1 MTTTE
6 WAHLPNAAHIDRVI
20 ADMAQRPDAWDE
32 AWKVQQPEVW
42 EVWTDAW
49 LAAIM
54 AEQRRRHIQGYAER
68 AAVDAA
74 WKAVW
79 NAAGEW
85 VHDEAREAAR
95 GAILAL
101 AAWDDA
107 GPFLDTPVPALR
119 LYAANGSPVA
129 ILILPAA
136 AALGDHS

>member
-1 MTTTE
+1 MTTTA
-6 WAHLPNAAHIDRVI
+6 WAHLPNAALIDRVL
-20 ADMAQRPDAWDE
+20 ADVKRRPDAWDA
-32 AWKVQQPEVW
+32 AWKVYQPEAW
-42 EVWTDAW
+42 EAWTDAW
-49 LAAIM
+49 LTANM
-54 AEQRRRHIQGYAER
+54 VNQKRYGVHV
-68 AAVDAA
+68 AVGAA

-79 NAAGEW
+79 DTVGEW

-107 GPFLDTPVPALR
+107 CLMLIVPVPALR

-136 AALGDHS
+136 AALGDNS